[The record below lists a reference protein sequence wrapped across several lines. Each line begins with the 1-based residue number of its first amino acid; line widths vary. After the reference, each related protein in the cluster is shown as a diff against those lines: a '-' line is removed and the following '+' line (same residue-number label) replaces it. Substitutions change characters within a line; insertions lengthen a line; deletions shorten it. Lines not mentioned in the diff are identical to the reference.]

1 MAAPFPRAI
10 RGVGSALRAAAW
22 LLLAPLLY
30 LVRGPAR
37 VLLAVMGFLGIV
49 CAFAGL
55 LGIRS
60 ALDAGQPLW
69 EALGRFGVVGLLG
82 CSALGCARAFP
93 ACGMTMTDKRQ
104 AVLRITA
111 LRKTALRF

>member
-69 EALGRFGVVGLLG
+69 EALGMIWGGGAVGMLCLG
-82 CSALGCARAFP
+82 LRARVSR
-93 ACGMTMTDKRQ
+93 MWNDYD
-104 AVLRITA
+104 
-111 LRKTALRF
+111 